1 MRSVH
6 EQARHK
12 HTHTQRNSAK
22 EEEGGKREVKGLR
35 TREKVHPRRHHSVC
49 IDGCTPRQ
57 LCNRFHH
64 QRVARRWCMY
74 LPAKKYFYI
83 MRTSILSLNMK
94 LTNSAR
100 HCVRLLLLLLLL
112 LLLIHHPHTG
122 CVQCSLAFLQA
133 RLGQLGW
140 GKSTY
145 LFLFSPPLSP
155 LLSLSLSLS
164 PVEVMHTSF
173 FWLTKPPYT
182 VTFFV

>member
-1 MRSVH
+1 MHGGTARHHRQFWRQQPSQYQGMRSVH

-22 EEEGGKREVKGLR
+22 EEEGGKREVKGLC

-83 MRTSILSLNMK
+83 MRTSILSLNNE
-94 LTNSAR
+94 TNEQCTPLCTAPAPAPPPAAADTPPTYRVRSVFFGFLAGTAGSAW
-100 HCVRLLLLLLLL
+100 
-112 LLLIHHPHTG
+112 
-122 CVQCSLAFLQA
+122 
-133 RLGQLGW
+133 LG
-140 GKSTY
+140 
-145 LFLFSPPLSP
+145 
-155 LLSLSLSLS
+155 
-164 PVEVMHTSF
+164 
-173 FWLTKPPYT
+173 
-182 VTFFV
+182 